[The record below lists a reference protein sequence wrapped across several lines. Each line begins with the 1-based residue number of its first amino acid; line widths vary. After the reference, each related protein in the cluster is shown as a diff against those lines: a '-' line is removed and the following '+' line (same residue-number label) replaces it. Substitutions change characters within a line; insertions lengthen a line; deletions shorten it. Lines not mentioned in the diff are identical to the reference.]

1 MPMTYPHTSLA
12 EVPRA
17 ASPLFQHVLDTY
29 AGEINK
35 VAAVWACFAPADLPW
50 RPHPRSSSV
59 GEVMKH
65 ELLSSRRFFAEFL
78 GAIEPAAAE
87 VPPAEPSPE
96 AFRRRLVELARP
108 RLAWLAERA
117 PEWWLERTRFFDV
130 ERERIWVFWRRVLHT
145 AHHRTQLSVCLRLL
159 DKPVPPTYGP
169 TADVTWD
176 GASPTLR

>member
-1 MPMTYPHTSLA
+1 MAMTYALTSIA
-12 EVPRA
+12 EAPRA
-17 ASPLFQHVLDTY
+17 ASPLFQHLVDTY
-29 AGEINK
+29 ASEINK
-35 VAAVWACFAPADLPW
+35 VASVWACFGPADMPW
-50 RPHPRSSSV
+50 RPHPRSTAV

-78 GAIEPAAAE
+78 GSPEPVAAE
-87 VPPAEPSPE
+87 VPPAEVTPD
-96 AFRRRLVELARP
+96 AFRKRLVELARP
-108 RLAWLAERA
+108 RLAWLAARSQ
-117 PEWWLERTRFFDV
+117 EWWLGTSRFFDV
-130 ERERIWVFWRRVLHT
+130 DRERLWIFWRRVLHT